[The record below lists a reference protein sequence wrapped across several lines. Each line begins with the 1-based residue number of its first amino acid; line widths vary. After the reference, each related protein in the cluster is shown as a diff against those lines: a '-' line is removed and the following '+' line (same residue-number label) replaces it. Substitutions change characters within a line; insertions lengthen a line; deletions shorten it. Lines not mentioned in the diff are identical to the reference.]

1 MHVPRKALE
10 IGLFSC
16 YFYFRSGSR
25 DVALRVSVCLPTVG
39 QVNGSA

>member
-1 MHVPRKALE
+1 MEVPYAPLE
-10 IGLFSC
+10 IAFFSC

-25 DVALRVSVCLPTVG
+25 DFALRVSVCLPAMG